1 MEQEKNDLL
10 LDDLFESKASFDN
23 LIMEMQDLGINYPY
37 DDTIL
42 LAEGSYSNAF
52 NAISR
57 MNGYT
62 EENNFL
68 YEENIDFFEHEIGI
82 VIRGIVL
89 YGISIIAFKL
99 FSKVLSSKQINEMVY
114 LLVGALFGSI
124 NMGIIFNNVNQHRN
138 GTKESRDLLNRLNTL
153 KEDYKKDKELATNE
167 IDSLSSLNRNLMR
180 EIEKFKEK
188 LYIKR

>member
-62 EENNFL
+62 EEYNFL

-99 FSKVLSSKQINEMVY
+99 FSKVLSSKQINEMIY
-114 LLVGALFGSI
+114 LLI
-124 NMGIIFNNVNQHRN
+124 
-138 GTKESRDLLNRLNTL
+138 
-153 KEDYKKDKELATNE
+153 
-167 IDSLSSLNRNLMR
+167 
-180 EIEKFKEK
+180 
-188 LYIKR
+188 

>member
-37 DDTIL
+37 DDIIL

-62 EENNFL
+62 EEYNFL

-99 FSKVLSSKQINEMVY
+99 FSKVLSSKQINEMIY
-114 LLVGALFGSI
+114 LLVGVLFGSI
-124 NMGIIFNNVNQHRN
+124 NMGIIYNNVNQYRN
-138 GTKESRDLLNRLNTL
+138 GTKESRDLLNRLTTL

-167 IDSLSSLNRNLMR
+167 IDSLFSLNRNLMK
-180 EIEKFKEK
+180 EIENFKEK
-188 LYIKR
+188 QYIKK